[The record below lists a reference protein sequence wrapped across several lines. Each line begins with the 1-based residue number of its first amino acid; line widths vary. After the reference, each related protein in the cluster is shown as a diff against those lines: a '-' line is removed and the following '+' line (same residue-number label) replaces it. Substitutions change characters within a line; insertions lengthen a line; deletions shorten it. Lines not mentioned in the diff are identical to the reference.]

1 MKTPFLLTLSK
12 IDGTPLL
19 VLADGQLIGAALT
32 SIWATLLQFSE
43 TVDDAAARGAII
55 DKCRMVADVAEL
67 VKLTGVTWFESEEAA

>member
-19 VLADGQLIGAALT
+19 MLADGQLIGAALT

-43 TVDDAAARGAII
+43 TVDDDAERGAII
-55 DKCRMVADVAEL
+55 DRCRLIADVAEL
-67 VKLTGVTWFESEEAA
+67 VKLTGVTWFEEKAA